1 LALKSF
7 NKYANGIDKQ
17 QTIILQPALMY
28 CIIFK
33 KDQTEQALY
42 PILQTPIQAFSTS
55 TEDNWHLLLP
65 HLEIKTI
72 QKNELLIVTGNKA
85 LMVGFCISM
94 I

>member
-1 LALKSF
+1 
-7 NKYANGIDKQ
+7 
-17 QTIILQPALMY
+17 
-28 CIIFK
+28 
-33 KDQTEQALY
+33 LY

-55 TEDNWHLLLP
+55 TEDNWNLLLP

-72 QKNELLIVTGNKA
+72 QKNELLTVTGNKA